1 MDNLDRINNYKK
13 ACDYPGE
20 INADAVNDALNAYC
34 SALGIKR
41 VVRRLVWPW
50 RDEPDI
56 RRMMSE
62 IYDRVC
68 PTHSLQTAARA
79 ATDARA
85 ARDARDALASRF
97 ELWCVWRGG
106 YWYWDLSWISTTSI
120 GARQLKLKSVSAW
133 SDCLFDAF
141 VSGAWFLIW
150 TKDVLFW
157 VSKPALQFE
166 SSPSLPSGKQ
176 LHNDSGPAVI
186 CDVEN
191 LYYIHGVQVP
201 ADVVM
206 TPHLLT
212 VAQIDA
218 EDDNDI
224 RAIMLDRF
232 GAGRYIV
239 ESGAEV
245 VEEGKNEVEGTHE
258 ALMRTP
264 NGRKFFW
271 PTCPSGRVCPPL
283 PVPDTITNR
292 EEARRWL
299 NPFDGS
305 CVVFRT

>member
-1 MDNLDRINNYKK
+1 M
-13 ACDYPGE
+13 
-20 INADAVNDALNAYC
+20 
-34 SALGIKR
+34 
-41 VVRRLVWPW
+41 
-50 RDEPDI
+50 
-56 RRMMSE
+56 
-62 IYDRVC
+62 
-68 PTHSLQTAARA
+68 
-79 ATDARA
+79 
-85 ARDARDALASRF
+85 
-97 ELWCVWRGG
+97 WRGG